1 MVNSHQKQKLNVN
14 RLFLGKVNSVTK
26 WRIAELLVEDFYN
39 IDSEDELKVSYR
51 KDNYKLMPTSNRN
64 ILKDTISFNI
74 YLN

>member
-51 KDNYKLMPTSNRN
+51 KDNYKLMPTSNRK